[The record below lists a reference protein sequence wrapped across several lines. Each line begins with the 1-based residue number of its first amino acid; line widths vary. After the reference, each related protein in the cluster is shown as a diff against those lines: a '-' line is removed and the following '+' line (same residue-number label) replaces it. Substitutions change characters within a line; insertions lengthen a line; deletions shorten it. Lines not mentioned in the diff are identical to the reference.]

1 MLRKLQ
7 LWDLKKNDSQIQKR
21 SSTWQRNWVIGS
33 GCSGTGAWTDLK
45 LNGFSVFQLVSWYQT
60 LLGNVVPKEISPKN
74 RFEDCFYQVVEALN
88 KDYGLDMEAWT
99 LGLSIIESYESY
111 GKTWKL

>member
-1 MLRKLQ
+1 
-7 LWDLKKNDSQIQKR
+7 
-21 SSTWQRNWVIGS
+21 
-33 GCSGTGAWTDLK
+33 
-45 LNGFSVFQLVSWYQT
+45 
-60 LLGNVVPKEISPKN
+60 VPKEISPKN